1 MLAQGDIFAGCR
13 IITICGE
20 GTYGTVYLAEDAA
33 GRRVALKVFDSAK
46 AGEHELRGIRNY
58 MRLPEGAAG
67 LVAIHHAGLENGRFF
82 YLMELADNVASE
94 GNYSPDTL
102 ARRLKLQGRLP
113 LDEAL
118 DICHR
123 LLDGLETMHGAGLL
137 HRDIKPENILFVH
150 GAPKLGDPGLTG
162 DFTHTLSVAGTLG
175 YIPPE
180 LFNAA
185 EKPSTGSDIYALGK
199 VLYCMVTGNAPGQ
212 FPSLPADLDRKTRL
226 AICVPLARLCHP
238 RPQKRCADCATCRQ
252 LLAEAVRRRNPLQR
266 CWLRLRHGT
275 LPMSRAGLFATAFL
289 VAGLIIALLGWL
301 RFSRAMRL
309 PVAEAPTVA
318 ELPSSE
324 PAVSETRLRQYQS
337 REAQLH
343 LQLAELDGA
352 PDLQARLDEIQEL
365 QEHGQVA
372 EAQDALDRL
381 DAELALLAEA
391 NLPAPAA
398 PDAPL
403 AERFHQNARAYGYLA
418 SPLGTWF
425 LPEESRQSF
434 FAKTETEAAAL
445 QFSSPRVTLRN
456 GQDLH
461 CFAEP
466 SFQMKF
472 VPPGN
477 FLSPTTGAAES
488 IDYPF
493 WMLDTEFTFKL
504 FDYHSKSRH
513 RESGQGNQP
522 ATQIAWDEMLACCQR
537 LTSLLQMDIDLPPGY
552 AIRLPTEAEWEYAAM
567 GGAAAPAF
575 VSESIPAADEA
586 SPVRSGPPN
595 PLGLLQMDRNL
606 SEVIGIP
613 YPGLEPQ
620 ESYAIIR
627 GTNFQYKRTG
637 IKDRG
642 RMRLDQIT
650 LTTIGF
656 RPVLA
661 PTSDEF
667 PEALWFHANPLRTAA
682 CGEKFYAGLECC
694 QVSFSW
700 PSARKVAE
708 KLGGRLPEP
717 ASPDE
722 VAEIFQCLQAD
733 TRYPAFLGITY
744 QDGAWRSVTDH
755 QPAPLGDGLP
765 PPAEN
770 STRRC
775 LTAQPSYPN
784 LPVAEDVSRP
794 NLIVEWSSR
803 EAFEN
808 RPQYP
813 CEETFV
819 IDGRHFGIL
828 RIRVPSTIQAG
839 FLQLARHRPPA
850 PIPPETLQKLLERLA
865 DCPGAVSL
873 GAWRA
878 VDGWRWQDNTPLDLP
893 EPPAEYDFNS
903 LDNIYH
909 CILVVHDGH
918 LKYSSTSEALLVEL
932 E

>member
-94 GNYSPDTL
+94 ENYSPDTL

-226 AICVPLARLCHP
+226 AICIPLARLCHP
-238 RPQKRCADCATCRQ
+238 SPQKRCADCATCRK
-252 LLAEAVRRRNPLQR
+252 LLAEAARRRNPFQR

-275 LPMSRAGLFATAFL
+275 LPMSRTGLFATAFL
-289 VAGLIIALLGWL
+289 VAGLIALLGWL
-301 RFSRAMRL
+301 RFSRAMR
-309 PVAEAPTVA
+309 PTAAEAPTAA

-337 REAQLH
+337 REAQLR

-372 EAQDALDRL
+372 ETQDALDRL
-381 DAELALLAEA
+381 DAELAQLAEA
-391 NLPAPAA
+391 NLPTPAA

-434 FAKTETEAAAL
+434 FAQTETEAAAL

-456 GQDLH
+456 GQDLI
-461 CFAEP
+461 CYAEP
-466 SFQMKF
+466 SYRMKF
-472 VPPGN
+472 VPPGT
-477 FLSPTTGAAES
+477 FLSPTTGVPES

-493 WMLDTEFTFKL
+493 WMLDTEVTFQL
-504 FDYHSKSRH
+504 FEYRIHSRR
-513 RESGQGNQP
+513 RESGQGTQP
-522 ATQIAWDEMLACCQR
+522 ATQIAWDEMLAYCQK
-537 LTSLLQMDIDLPPGY
+537 LTRSLRNEIDLPPGY

-567 GGAAAPAF
+567 GGAAAPTF

-586 SPVRSGPPN
+586 SPVRSGSPN
-595 PLGLLQMDRNL
+595 PLGLWQMDRNL

-613 YPGLEPQ
+613 YPGMEPQ

-667 PEALWFHANPLRTAA
+667 PEALWFHANPLRTAT
-682 CGEKFYAGLECC
+682 CGGKFYAGLECC
-694 QVSFSW
+694 QVGFNW
-700 PSARKVAE
+700 NSAQQIAE
-708 KLGGRLPEP
+708 TLGGRLPEP
-717 ASPDE
+717 ATQEE
-722 VAEIFQCLQAD
+722 VAEIFTSLQAD
-733 TRYPAFLGITY
+733 SRYPIFLGIVF
-744 QDGAWRSVTDH
+744 QNDAWRSVTDH
-755 QPAPLGDGLP
+755 QPAPLGEGLAS
-765 PPAEN
+765 PADN
-770 STRRC
+770 SIRNY
-775 LTAQPSYPN
+775 LTAQPNHPVF
-784 LPVAEDVSRP
+784 PVAANVARP
-794 NLIVEWSSR
+794 NLIVEWPSR
-803 EAFEN
+803 EAFDN

-819 IDGRHFGIL
+819 IDGRRFGIV
-828 RIRVPSTIQAG
+828 RVKVPSTIQPG
-839 FLQLARHRPPA
+839 FLELARHRAPS
-850 PIPPETLQKLLERLA
+850 PIPPESLRKLLEHLQTY
-865 DCPGAVSL
+865 PIAVSL
-873 GAWRA
+873 GVWRA
-878 VDGWRWQDNTPLDLP
+878 IDGWRWPDNTPLDYP
-893 EPPAEYDFNS
+893 KTPVEYYLNS

-909 CILVVHDGH
+909 CILIAHDGH